1 LELLHQ
7 EEMAHARE
15 DEVPRH
21 RPVVSDLEV
30 VHAQFALLLLEALL
44 YVPAVERHMEQNF
57 KGGSLRGVGDKVF
70 VLVRKRLMADE
81 QPVSP
86 SGAQL
91 FPLVELRVLDLPHRR
106 PFERVLDM
114 ERFPGLVPQQGR
126 MPRQV
131 LHAAGAQVSS
141 LEARELSGP
150 ARVAAST
157 HPSLYQYPLRPSRPA
172 RDSCIRGCR
181 STDRFR

>member
-1 LELLHQ
+1 MVRCFSFPPGTSQSLKLLHQ

-70 VLVRKRLMADE
+70 VLVRKAD
-81 QPVSP
+81 
-86 SGAQL
+86 G
-91 FPLVELRVLDLPHRR
+91 RR
-106 PFERVLDM
+106 
-114 ERFPGLVPQQGR
+114 
-126 MPRQV
+126 
-131 LHAAGAQVSS
+131 
-141 LEARELSGP
+141 
-150 ARVAAST
+150 AASE
-157 HPSLYQYPLRPSRPA
+157 PKWRPA
-172 RDSCIRGCR
+172 FSSSRTSCA
-181 STDRFR
+181 